1 MGDLDESYDELYLH
15 KRKIDGSYVYKG
27 YHNNLFN
34 DKGIRISSTKFE
46 TLFEGESKQQKE
58 IEQKVKETKE
68 TKETEQKVKQAKEE
82 MSSQVMDCAHQYTD
96 GILNILLEKF
106 EGKVVGSDDFNH
118 EKVMKE
124 LFGDYKPGDKGVK
137 KKEKKPKKKKPLS
150 GYTYYG
156 KVNKEKINQMIKD
169 VGDNQNFLSVAS
181 GEWKKLSKEEKD
193 EWSEKAKVAFEEEN
207 GMANDE

>member
-58 IEQKVKETKE
+58 IEQKAKETKE
-68 TKETEQKVKQAKEE
+68 VKQAKQAKEE
-82 MSSQVMDCAHQYTD
+82 MSSQVMNCAYQYTD
-96 GILNILLEKF
+96 GILNLLLEKF

-118 EKVMKE
+118 ETVMKE
-124 LFGDYKPGDKGVK
+124 LFGDFKPGDKGVM

-169 VGDNQNFLSVAS
+169 MGDNQNFLSVAS
-181 GEWKKLSKEEKD
+181 GEWKKLSKEEKG
-193 EWSEKAKVAFEEEN
+193 EWSEKAKAAFEEEK
-207 GMANDE
+207 GVTNDE

>member
-58 IEQKVKETKE
+58 IEQKAKETKE
-68 TKETEQKVKQAKEE
+68 VKQAKQAKEE
-82 MSSQVMDCAHQYTD
+82 MSSQVMNCAYQYTD
-96 GILNILLEKF
+96 GILNLLLEKF

-118 EKVMKE
+118 ETVMKE
-124 LFGDYKPGDKGVK
+124 LFGDFKPGDKGVK

-169 VGDNQNFLSVAS
+169 MGDNQNFLSVAS
-181 GEWKKLSKEEKD
+181 GEWKKLSKEEKG
-193 EWSEKAKVAFEEEN
+193 EWSEKAKAAFEEEK
-207 GMANDE
+207 GVTNDE